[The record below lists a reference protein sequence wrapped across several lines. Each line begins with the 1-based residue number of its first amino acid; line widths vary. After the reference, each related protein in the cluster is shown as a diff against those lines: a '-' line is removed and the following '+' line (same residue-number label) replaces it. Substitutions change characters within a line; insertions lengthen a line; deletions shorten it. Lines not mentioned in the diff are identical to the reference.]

1 MPAAATEGKRIPAR
15 RIAYGFRGG
24 MFVDRSERSGYVYMI
39 GGTGAD
45 PDLNR
50 DPKSGLS
57 IWEDPLGGAL
67 EEALSSI

>member
-1 MPAAATEGKRIPAR
+1 MEWYAAYLALGAV
-15 RIAYGFRGG
+15 AGFLGG